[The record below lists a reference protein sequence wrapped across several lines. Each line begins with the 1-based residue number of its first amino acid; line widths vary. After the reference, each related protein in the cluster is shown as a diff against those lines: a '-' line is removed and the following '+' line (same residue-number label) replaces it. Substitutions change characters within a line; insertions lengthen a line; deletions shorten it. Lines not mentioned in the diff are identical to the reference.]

1 MRSCE
6 VLIVGAGPAGLTT
19 AIYTGRSGRDTIVLE
34 KEVPGGLVATTD
46 EIENYPGFLNIGGA
60 ELSQQF
66 VQHAQQFGAEII
78 SDAAESIREDG
89 DHHVIVGKKDTYRA
103 RAVVIASGSAPRK
116 LNVPGEE
123 RLVGSGVSY
132 CATCDGAFFEGR
144 EVACVGGGDA
154 AVGEAAYLTRFA
166 NRVHLIHRRDQL
178 RAVQAVQER
187 VMNNDNVD
195 FVWNTVVEEIIGD
208 AMVEGLKLRDV
219 KTDET
224 RILPVDGVF
233 IYIGH
238 RPATEFVE
246 GEVDLTEQGEVITDS
261 EMQTSVPGVFAVGD
275 VRPRIQKQ
283 IATSVGDGATAG
295 MSIEHYLSD

>member
-78 SDAAESIREDG
+78 SDAAESIRKDG
-89 DHHVIVGKKDTYRA
+89 DHHVIVGKKDTYHA

-116 LNVPGEE
+116 LNVAGEE
-123 RLVGSGVSY
+123 RLAGSGVSY